1 MLDVNKIKKG
11 SVIIIDEKPHC
22 VLEISH
28 MKKARQGA
36 TVSMKLK
43 NLTTNSTVSRTV
55 NSNERFEEANIEK
68 RKLVFIYSHRGEYVF
83 ADFSDRSNRIS
94 INEEELTD
102 ERYFLKVGLQIE
114 AEYFDGK
121 LIGINIPIKVD
132 YKVIDA
138 PPGVKGNTV
147 SGGTKMVT
155 IETGA
160 KIQTPLFIKEGD
172 IIRVNTEKGEYVE
185 RAK

>member
-1 MLDVNKIKKG
+1 MISANDLKRD
-11 SVIIIDEKPHC
+11 SVFILGGHPHK
-22 VLEISH
+22 VLESSH

-55 NSNERFEEANIEK
+55 NSNERFEEADIEK

-83 ADFSDRSNRIS
+83 ADFNNRSNRIS

-102 ERYFLKVGLQIE
+102 ERYFIKVGLQIE
-114 AEYFDGK
+114 AEYFDDK

-147 SGGTKMVT
+147 SGGKKMVT

-160 KIQTPLFIKEGD
+160 KIQTPLFIEEGD
-172 IIRVNTEKGEYVE
+172 IIRINTEKGEYVE